1 VHVRESERTI
11 FINANGEVRKEKKKV
26 QAEISFGIT

>member
-1 VHVRESERTI
+1 MLER
-11 FINANGEVRKEKKKV
+11 VKELFSLMLMAKLEKRKKV